1 MFIDLGANGELGH
14 LEGGTDDVVNISD
27 VDLPG
32 HVQLSASAAFHDV
45 PSGVAFLGIDRKNCI
60 RVCVHDMRQELE
72 QEVPAVDEARHV
84 NTGEEASQVLVED
97 EGR

>member
-1 MFIDLGANGELGH
+1 MLIDFGADGELGH
-14 LEGGTDDVVNISD
+14 LQGGTNDVINVPD

-32 HVQLSASAAFHDV
+32 HVQLSASAAFHNV
-45 PSGVAFLGIDRKNCI
+45 PSGVAFLGVDRKDCI

-84 NTGEEASQVLVED
+84 NTGKEAS
-97 EGR
+97 